1 VDGEVWESLSRVEV
15 VFNYRSNPNL
25 TDRRQ
30 EYTIYSDMSKHGL
43 GCVLMHEE
51 KVVAYASWQ
60 LKHYEKNCLT
70 HDLELAAGVFTLKIW
85 RHYLYGVSCKIF
97 TDHQSLKYIFT
108 QKELNLTQRS

>member
-1 VDGEVWESLSRVEV
+1 

-51 KVVAYASWQ
+51 KVVAYAS
-60 LKHYEKNCLT
+60 
-70 HDLELAAGVFTLKIW
+70 
-85 RHYLYGVSCKIF
+85 
-97 TDHQSLKYIFT
+97 
-108 QKELNLTQRS
+108 